1 MEQIRKRRILFLN
14 GGDIEV
20 SLAQHLTGIDERRIQ
35 DDPRDFEESETPGL
49 ERIQSPIFLS
59 VRKFISIRANTI
71 L

>member
-35 DDPRDFEESETPGL
+35 VDHRDFEESETPGL
-49 ERIQSPIFLS
+49 ERI
-59 VRKFISIRANTI
+59 
-71 L
+71 